1 MATLAEIYGG
11 DSYEDANYIY
21 ISKAG
26 LAEKSLDFANS
37 KPFDVS
43 NFIGYIPAATNPS
56 EATITA
62 MRMAESL
69 ALTQAALDGD
79 TTETIQVVVTYSR
92 ETLEVPFN
100 DGAPFKMAYEFTSVH
115 KQSVEIA
122 ALDPGQ
128 FD

>member
-11 DSYEDANYIY
+11 DSYEDANYVY

-26 LAEKSLDFANS
+26 LSEKSLEFANS
-37 KPFDVS
+37 KPFDIS
-43 NFIGYIPAATNPS
+43 NFTGYVPAATNPT

-69 ALTQAALDGD
+69 ALTQAALDADITG
-79 TTETIQVVVTYSR
+79 TIQVVVTYSR

-100 DGAPFKMAYEFTSVH
+100 DGDPFKMAYEFTSIH

-122 ALDPGQ
+122 ALDPAQ